1 MKLTTWAKRTMG
13 KMIHKALSAVPS
25 SAGWISLIRESY
37 AGEWQTN
44 VTADDT
50 STLLKF
56 SAIYSCVTGIAGD
69 ISKLRIKLCKDVN
82 GIWEEITSNSPFLAV
97 LRKPNHFQN
106 RIQFLEQWII
116 SKLLSGNTYV
126 LLQRDNRGGEN
137 AGVVRAQYV
146 LNPTLV
152 TPLVSDSGDVYY
164 ELKKDPLSRLEE
176 ARAIVPASEII
187 HDRFNCLW
195 HPLVGVAPLY
205 ACALSATMANR
216 IVNSSTGFF
225 ANRSMP
231 GGVLSAPGRISDE
244 TAARLKATFEAN
256 FGGENAGK
264 LAVLGDDLK
273 FQPMQ
278 MTAEAAQLTEQL
290 KFAIED
296 IARAFHYPLFK
307 LGGEM
312 PAYSNGPD
320 AVITMYYTDCLQTLI
335 EAVELCEDEGLALPS
350 GYHTELDLEGLMRMD
365 TAGLYKT
372 ISEAVSGG
380 GWLSPNEGRFKANLK
395 PVKGGESPMI
405 QQQNYSLE
413 ALAKRDAKEDPFATS
428 KSEQPAPAPENAKT
442 EDEMKAIMAYE
453 LRKELAA

>member
-25 SAGWISLIRESY
+25 SAGWFSLIRESY
-37 AGEWQTN
+37 AGAWQTN

-56 SAIYSCVTGIAGD
+56 SAIYSCVTGISGD
-69 ISKLRIKLCKDVN
+69 ISKLRIKLCKDIS
-82 GIWEEITSNSPFLAV
+82 GIWEEIPNGSPFLSV

-116 SKLLSGNTYV
+116 SKLLSGNAYI

-164 ELKKDPLSRLEE
+164 ELKKDTLSRLEE

-195 HPLVGVAPLY
+195 HPLVGVPPLY

-216 IVNSSTGFF
+216 ILNNSTKFF
-225 ANRSMP
+225 ANQSMP
-231 GGVLSAPGRISDE
+231 GGVLTAPGHISDD
-244 TAARLKATFEAN
+244 TAARLKAAFEAN

-264 LAVLGDDLK
+264 LAVLGDNLK
-273 FQPMQ
+273 FEPMR
-278 MTAEAAQLTEQL
+278 MTAEAAQLAEQL
-290 KFAIED
+290 KFSIED
-296 IARAFHYPLFK
+296 ISRAFHYPLFK
-307 LGGEM
+307 LGGEL
-312 PAYSNGPD
+312 PAYAGNVE
-320 AVITMYYTDCLQTLI
+320 ALIMTYYTDCLQTLI
-335 EAVELCEDEGLALPS
+335 ESVELCEDEGLALPS
-350 GYHTELDLEGLMRMD
+350 GIHTELDLEGLMRMD
-365 TAGLYKT
+365 TQGLYKT

-395 PVKGGESPMI
+395 PVKGGDSPMI

-428 KSEQPAPAPENAKT
+428 KSEQPAPAPEKPKT
-442 EDEMKAIMAYE
+442 EDEMKALIAYE